1 MVALKVPDRLSILTY
16 VSQYYNYFHGRS
28 PIGGMASIKR
38 PPSDSEEE
46 PSGKKA
52 SPQLA
57 GPLSHPARGQPLS
70 PVSTNTTVQRK
81 DKGTEGP
88 PPKAGQGAAGGSVSS
103 ACGVCGQHV
112 HLVQRY
118 LADGKLYH
126 RSCFRCKQC
135 SKTLRPGAYRSTAE
149 RGVFICS
156 SHHPTAASTSPT
168 LPGLALR
175 QPGAIPTDSKSPSAH
190 QTAQEARGWR
200 DAGPEARPAA
210 RELVGNST
218 AKGFVPSA
226 AYPPVTTSSHVPLG
240 SLSGPKLS
248 AGPVG
253 GKASKRVT
261 NSSPTGWSSPA
272 QDTATVSPRPSVTL
286 SALDPH
292 PATQQ
297 GWATPQVSA
306 PQTKL
311 SSSPVS
317 PGPADAPAWT
327 PSASRTQ
334 QARERFLQAPGAA
347 PSTGPASRAPAAAD
361 APSKVDL
368 KEKAL
373 SHLQK
378 ALPGFGGAGA
388 QALGR
393 PSTATSP
400 ASNCLPRTEGPRA
413 GPSASAQKDEEDG
426 PAGWRG
432 RLKPVE
438 KKNPA
443 ERAPELT
450 EPRVLGEPRAGNAPQ
465 KVPGSSEGG
474 VCITLTPVRP
484 DKTVGLA
491 GPQPNLSAASPSL
504 DPSPS
509 HRRKLVIPASLDIS
523 GNWLQPKP
531 LQQGVQ
537 AQSWKVEEKPS
548 TQDKPGRPLG
558 PADVPASPRK
568 AVTSPVRLH
577 PDYMPEEEIQRQVQ
591 QIERQLDALEH
602 RGVDL
607 EKRLRAAEGDA
618 LEDVLMV
625 DWFRLIHEK
634 QLLLRLESE
643 LMYKVRDQHLEEQ
656 QLDILEELRQLMA
669 RPEGLKSP
677 RDRQREQDLLT
688 QYVSTVNNRSD
699 IVHFLDE
706 DRLREQ
712 EEDQMLETMIQ
723 KLDLQRKK
731 SKFRLSK
738 IWSPKGR
745 SRTPE

>member
-1 MVALKVPDRLSILTY
+1 MLRRL
-16 VSQYYNYFHGRS
+16 
-28 PIGGMASIKR
+28 
-38 PPSDSEEE
+38 
-46 PSGKKA
+46 
-52 SPQLA
+52 
-57 GPLSHPARGQPLS
+57 
-70 PVSTNTTVQRK
+70 
-81 DKGTEGP
+81 
-88 PPKAGQGAAGGSVSS
+88 
-103 ACGVCGQHV
+103 
-112 HLVQRY
+112 
-118 LADGKLYH
+118 
-126 RSCFRCKQC
+126 
-135 SKTLRPGAYRSTAE
+135 
-149 RGVFICS
+149 
-156 SHHPTAASTSPT
+156 
-168 LPGLALR
+168 
-175 QPGAIPTDSKSPSAH
+175 
-190 QTAQEARGWR
+190 
-200 DAGPEARPAA
+200 
-210 RELVGNST
+210 
-218 AKGFVPSA
+218 
-226 AYPPVTTSSHVPLG
+226 
-240 SLSGPKLS
+240 
-248 AGPVG
+248 
-253 GKASKRVT
+253 
-261 NSSPTGWSSPA
+261 
-272 QDTATVSPRPSVTL
+272 
-286 SALDPH
+286 
-292 PATQQ
+292 
-297 GWATPQVSA
+297 
-306 PQTKL
+306 
-311 SSSPVS
+311 
-317 PGPADAPAWT
+317 
-327 PSASRTQ
+327 
-334 QARERFLQAPGAA
+334 
-347 PSTGPASRAPAAAD
+347 
-361 APSKVDL
+361 
-368 KEKAL
+368 
-373 SHLQK
+373 
-378 ALPGFGGAGA
+378 
-388 QALGR
+388 
-393 PSTATSP
+393 
-400 ASNCLPRTEGPRA
+400 A

-474 VCITLTPVRP
+474 ACITLTPVRP
-484 DKTVGLA
+484 DKTMGLA

-591 QIERQLDALEH
+591 QIERQLDALEQ

-699 IVHFLDE
+699 IVHSLDE